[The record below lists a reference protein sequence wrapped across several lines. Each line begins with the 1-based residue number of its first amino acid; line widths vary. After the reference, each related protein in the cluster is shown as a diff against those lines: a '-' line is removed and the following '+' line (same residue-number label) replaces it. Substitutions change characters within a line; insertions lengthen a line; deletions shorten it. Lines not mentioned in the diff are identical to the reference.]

1 MWWQHLP
8 NPTQI
13 ATPLFIV
20 LVIAEMLFIRFARGR
35 GKFEARDTASSL
47 LMGLGSVAVPALIA
61 YLFFYANIKSTYAA
75 FEDAVAPYRLLN
87 IAWSVPALVVCF
99 VLDDLRYHWWHRASH
114 RVRWLWADH
123 VNHHSSQHY
132 NLSTALRQPWFGVL
146 ALPAVLFVGP
156 MIVIGFPLP
165 MIGFAHGINLV
176 YQFWIHTETVGK
188 FPRWVEAVMN
198 TPSHHRVHH
207 ATNPR
212 YLDSNY
218 AGVFI
223 VWDKMFGTF
232 VAERQDDLPH
242 YGIVKNLGS
251 FNPLKVATHEW
262 FGMAKDLASSRS
274 LREVFGYVF
283 APPGWS
289 PDGSRD
295 TSETLKARW
304 AQHNAPVQQPA
315 E

>member
-1 MWWQHLP
+1 MPHLP
-8 NPTQI
+8 NPTEI
-13 ATPLFIV
+13 ATPLFIA
-20 LVIAEMLFIRFARGR
+20 LVIAEMLYVRFIGGGRF
-35 GKFEARDTASSL
+35 ETRDTAASL
-47 LMGLGSVAVPALIA
+47 LMGFGSVVVPTLLGYVIAV
-61 YLFFYANIKSTYAA
+61 SGA
-75 FEDAVAPYRLLN
+75 FNHFIAPYRLFEIGWSLPM
-87 IAWSVPALVVCF
+87 IALCF
-99 VLDDLRYHWWHRASH
+99 VADDLKYYWWHRASH

-146 ALPAVLFVGP
+146 ALPGILFNAPLVLV
-156 MIVIGFPLP
+156 GFPLP
-165 MIGFAHGINLV
+165 MIAFVHGINLV
-176 YQFWIHTETVGK
+176 YQFWIHTETIGR
-188 FPRWVEAVMN
+188 FPSWIEAVMN

-223 VWDKMFGTF
+223 VWDRLFGTF
-232 VAERQDDLPH
+232 VAERDDDRPR
-242 YGIVKNLGS
+242 YGIVRNLAS
-251 FNPLKVATHEW
+251 FNPLKIALHEW
-262 FGMAKDLASSRS
+262 IGMVADVARARS
-274 LREVFGYVF
+274 LREVFGYVL

-295 TSETLKARW
+295 TSESIRAAW
-304 AQHNAPVQQPA
+304 AQYRSATPA

>member
-1 MWWQHLP
+1 MWWQHLIS
-8 NPTQI
+8 PTI
-13 ATPLFIV
+13 VATPLFV
-20 LVIAEMLFIRFARGR
+20 LLVIAEMLFVRLTGR
-35 GKFEARDTASSL
+35 GAFEARDTAASL
-47 LMGLGSVAVPALIA
+47 MMGLGSVVVGGLFGFGAVWFNNL
-61 YLFFYANIKSTYAA
+61 
-75 FEDAVAPYRLLN
+75 VAPHRLFT
-87 IAWSVPALVVCF
+87 IAWSVPALVLCF
-99 VLDDLRYHWWHRASH
+99 VLDDLRYYWWHRASH

-132 NLSTALRQPWFGVL
+132 NLATALRQPWFGAFVL
-146 ALPAVLFVGP
+146 PGYLFIVP
-156 MIVIGFPLP
+156 MVIVGFPLP

-176 YQFWIHTETVGK
+176 YQFWIHTESVGR
-188 FPRWVEAVMN
+188 FPRWFEAVMN

-223 VWDKMFGTF
+223 VWDRMFGTF
-232 VAERQDDLPH
+232 VAERDDDRPR
-242 YGIVKNLGS
+242 YGIVKNIGS
-251 FNPLKVATHEW
+251 FNPLKVALHEW
-262 FGMAKDLASSRS
+262 VGIAKDLAGSRS
-274 LREVFGYVF
+274 LKEIGSYLF

-295 TSETLKARW
+295 TSDSLRAQW
-304 AQHNAPVQQPA
+304 ASAQNAPA